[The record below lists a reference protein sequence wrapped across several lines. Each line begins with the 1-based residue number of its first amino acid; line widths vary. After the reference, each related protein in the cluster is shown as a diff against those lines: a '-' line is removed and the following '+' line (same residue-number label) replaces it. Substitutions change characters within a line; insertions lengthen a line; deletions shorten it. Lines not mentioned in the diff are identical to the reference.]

1 MMKVKE
7 VIGYDEVGLDYKL
20 CEEIYENGSGKDIEG
35 RFLDVEFLKII
46 LESTIEWVE
55 ENSEYCWWKDK
66 CVIMLNSLEKFDDE
80 VLVEFQEL
88 SYNNSMMKDIL
99 EVGKKYRGELLR
111 VDYGYEIDD
120 CEDDCWFYILKGGEI
135 IKEEQ

>member
-120 CEDDCWFYILKGGEI
+120 CEDDCWFYVLKGGEI
-135 IKEEQ
+135 IKEEL

>member
-120 CEDDCWFYILKGGEI
+120 CEDDCWFYVLKGGEI

>member
-1 MMKVKE
+1 MMKVKN

-80 VLVEFQEL
+80 VLVEF
-88 SYNNSMMKDIL
+88 
-99 EVGKKYRGELLR
+99 
-111 VDYGYEIDD
+111 
-120 CEDDCWFYILKGGEI
+120 
-135 IKEEQ
+135 

>member
-1 MMKVKE
+1 M
-7 VIGYDEVGLDYKL
+7 DYKL

-55 ENSEYCWWKDK
+55 ENSKYCWWKDK

-80 VLVEFQEL
+80 VLVEF
-88 SYNNSMMKDIL
+88 
-99 EVGKKYRGELLR
+99 
-111 VDYGYEIDD
+111 
-120 CEDDCWFYILKGGEI
+120 
-135 IKEEQ
+135 